1 MIIRDKYNIIVQ
13 QPDMDGGD
21 SAFATGIMAGCG
33 SELDTSL
40 MYLFTTRFLT
50 GIVRHPYQTTNTGA
64 APHNDPGSVSRD
76 QVIAFFFG
84 LANEQYIEQILKESF
99 NVVRFVCIKYANS
112 WFVNRDFLSPMYRVY
127 LYKLARQKAPLYLYP
142 LAYLNLTLHLIW
154 TRFTDHEMNQTVLT
168 CVVYGKPWLKVLK
181 LVHKDLYGNIREYF
195 GGWRSKPEIGEL
207 FIAKIE
213 SILNE

>member
-21 SAFATGIMAGCG
+21 SAFTTGIMAFSG
-33 SELDTSL
+33 SELDFEL
-40 MYLFTTRFLT
+40 MQEFITLDNRLM
-50 GIVRHPYQTTNTGA
+50 RHPYQTTSTGDA
-64 APHNDPGSVSRD
+64 SHNDPASISRD
-76 QVIAFFFG
+76 QVISFYSGLFG
-84 LANEQYIEQILKESF
+84 KEYANLYLLLS
-99 NVVRFVCIKYANS
+99 CSKYADS

-127 LYKLARQKAPLYLYP
+127 LYKLAELKAPLYLYP
-142 LAYLNLTLHLIW
+142 LAYLNLTLHLLW

-213 SILNE
+213 KLLHE